1 MRAQSSLHDRP
12 RRLLVDLNSI
22 KLAHF
27 LVIVFRIVVDGSEE
41 VRYLQLFA
49 PADVFVEGSG
59 YGFLPGLVVA
69 EAASFVDEGVVEL
82 EIGCHGRTSNMFRR
96 SHI

>member
-1 MRAQSSLHDRP
+1 
-12 RRLLVDLNSI
+12 
-22 KLAHF
+22 
-27 LVIVFRIVVDGSEE
+27 
-41 VRYLQLFA
+41 LFA